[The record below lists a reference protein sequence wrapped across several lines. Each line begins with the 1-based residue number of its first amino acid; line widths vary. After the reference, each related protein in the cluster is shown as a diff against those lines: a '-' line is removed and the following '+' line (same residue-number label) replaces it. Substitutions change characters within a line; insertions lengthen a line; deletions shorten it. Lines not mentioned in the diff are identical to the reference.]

1 MKGFKKLAVVT
12 MAISSVMAVSATN
25 AFAHHGGWHHNGG
38 CGNGY
43 YQSSYSC
50 PYGNATCNQQGYCI
64 NHNLQYYNSS
74 NYTAP
79 ANTQQQSISTDE
91 LIKILEQLIDAKNT
105 SSVENELKKIIEANK
120 VIEATNAAIPQA
132 TQTSQPYVC
141 PYGNELCNQY
151 GYCIEGCQG
160 CQGYCR

>member
-1 MKGFKKLAVVT
+1 MKGFKKLTVLTVA
-12 MAISSVMAVSATN
+12 MSSIMAVSATS
-25 AFAHHGGWHHNGG
+25 AFAHHGGGHHNGG

-64 NHNLQYYNSS
+64 DHRQYYYN
-74 NYTAP
+74 NNTAP

-91 LIKILEQLIDAKNT
+91 LVKILEQLIDAKNT
-105 SSVENELKKIIEANK
+105 SSLENDLKKIIEANR
-120 VIEATNAAIPQA
+120 IAIGTTDATVTKDN
-132 TQTSQPYVC
+132 TQVYVC
-141 PYGNELCNQY
+141 PYGNTNCNQY

-160 CQGYCR
+160 YCR